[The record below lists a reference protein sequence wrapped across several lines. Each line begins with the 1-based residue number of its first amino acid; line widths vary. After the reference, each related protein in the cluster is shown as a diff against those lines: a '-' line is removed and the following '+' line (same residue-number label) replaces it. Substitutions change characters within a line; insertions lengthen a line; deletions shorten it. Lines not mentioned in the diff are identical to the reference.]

1 MLAQMSPQTFDQYTA
16 RMQQSDNR
24 VERDS
29 LLVGFNLHHE
39 YPIVIDTELLLEHM
53 HITGATGSAKTSLG
67 LIPLIQKLIRNEEP
81 CLILDLKGD
90 NAMFHTARLEAE
102 QTGRRFKWFTNR
114 PNYST
119 YVFNPFL
126 QTHLKS
132 LTVADV
138 TGFFI
143 ASLNMHHGSDYG
155 RAYFSLMAR
164 DYLQHAL
171 KRSLGLE
178 RRARGVAATRPAP
191 EPIRSFADLHD
202 MLTEIAANDDRYKNA
217 SHLASVIRNLA
228 DFPQLNLAVNDSAA
242 SEEQAVHDAA
252 IHMPDVIAEKQVA
265 YFYLPPTFDA
275 TSVVEMA
282 RLAIYA
288 VINAAVAH
296 REKTGQR
303 ARIFVICDEAQ
314 HIIGQNIS
322 NVLAQARS
330 HGVGCILAHQT
341 LSQLNPPGGVD
352 LRDLVLN
359 CTAIKQ
365 FWAAR
370 DPLTREYISKIS
382 GEVTHYNASWP
393 QLKRRVLGG
402 EIGRR
407 FAAGTTEEPLMI
419 NISEQVGPR
428 LTSQDIENY
437 GRQTNTSIMAIHRNQ
452 GYSCYDGAFP
462 VVTPWTMSQ
471 AEYNRR
477 SHDIPWPEA
486 LAETIVVS
494 PDWNP
499 DRTETAQEFGSAAT
513 TAETGQQHNGAA
525 ELLSELDQ
533 ELDLPE

>member
-1 MLAQMSPQTFDQYTA
+1 MRQSPNQT
-16 RMQQSDNR
+16 
-24 VERDS
+24 ERET
-29 LLVGFNLHHE
+29 LLIGFNPHHE
-39 YPIVIDTELLLEHM
+39 YPITVDLELLLEHM
-53 HITGATGSAKTSLG
+53 HITGATGSGKTSLG
-67 LIPLIQKLIRNEEP
+67 VIPLIQKLIRNEEA

-90 NAMFHTARLEAE
+90 NAMFHTAKEEAKK
-102 QTGRRFKWFTNR
+102 TGRPFKWFTNR
-114 PNYST
+114 PNHAT
-119 YVFNPFL
+119 YVFNPFV
-126 QTHLKS
+126 QEHLKS

-164 DYLQHAL
+164 DFLQHAL
-171 KRSLGLE
+171 KRSLGMQ
-178 RRARGVAATRPAP
+178 RSSKGMTAVSPATK
-191 EPIRSFADLHD
+191 PIQNFADLHAV
-202 MLTEIAANDDRYKNA
+202 LTELAATDDRYKNA

-228 DFPQLNLAVNDSAA
+228 DFPQLNMSVGASVDSQKQSAI
-242 SEEQAVHDAA
+242 EQA

-265 YFYLPPTFDA
+265 YFYLSPAFDV

-288 VINAAVAH
+288 AINAAVAH
-296 REKTGQR
+296 REKTGKR
-303 ARIFVICDEAQ
+303 ARIFLICDEAQ

-370 DPLTREYISKIS
+370 DPNTREYISQIS
-382 GEVTHYNASWP
+382 GEVTNYNASWS

-407 FAAGTTEEPLMI
+407 FAAGTTDEPLMI
-419 NISEQVGPR
+419 NVSEQVGPR
-428 LTSQDIENY
+428 LSSQDIENY
-437 GRQTNTSIMAIHRNQ
+437 SRQPNTSIMAIHRNE

-462 VVTPWTMSQ
+462 VVTPWAMSKE
-471 AEYNRR
+471 EYTRR
-477 SHDIPWPEA
+477 SHEIPWPKESD
-486 LAETIVVS
+486 ETIVVT
-494 PDWNP
+494 PDWDP
-499 DRTETAQEFGSAAT
+499 ERFAEPASSEPAQEHVEPTDFLNHLH
-513 TAETGQQHNGAA
+513 Q
-525 ELLSELDQ
+525 DF
-533 ELDLPE
+533 DLPSS